1 MANIFKASLSTPST
15 TSTPSTLGN
24 IVKASLEGHT
34 DLLDDIS
41 KYFKYFHENRTFSFD
56 DDWVHLIA
64 ESRLCNITNLIL
76 IDSLENGKDDV
87 SLKILKNMI
96 IQNDFNLYIN
106 LKSNN
111 KKKLHGFLKK
121 NNLYQSIFKFI
132 SPEFRDDSFLDY
144 FYPDFDVYKI
154 LIEDE
159 ELGLKFRQKLLLKYF
174 DFLFSNLESKNFF
187 VPKEKTES
195 MKNNIFS
202 IYLNSSISNK
212 QLQTLWG
219 ITKKLMK

>member
-76 IDSLENGKDDV
+76 IDSLENRKDSV
-87 SLKILKNMI
+87 SLKIIKNMI
-96 IQNDFNLYIN
+96 SQNDFDLYIN
-106 LKSNN
+106 LKPNN
-111 KKKLHGFLKK
+111 KKKFHDFLKK
-121 NNLYQSIFKFI
+121 NKLYQSINKV
-132 SPEFRDDSFLDY
+132 SLPDLLDGL
-144 FYPDFDVYKI
+144 FVNDFSTDFDAYKI

-174 DFLFSNLESKNFF
+174 DFSQSNITFKDESDKKCNWFLNKVIELNNVEALKYIEELIPFSER
-187 VPKEKTES
+187 
-195 MKNNIFS
+195 
-202 IYLNSSISNK
+202 NK
-212 QLQTLWG
+212 YQS
-219 ITKKLMK
+219 